1 MKFGSHEISFH
12 FISSDTINNIDGFIE
27 RCDDS
32 NIKECLTMSRNCNTY
47 IATNEHDM
55 VCAVASVTELKVSSC
70 NFWVLDNVISKG
82 CSDRSYKGVMLH
94 ILQEI
99 KKSAVKAKVQF
110 LWIHTS
116 TIQGLK
122 FYIKFGFLV
131 ISRTKML
138 VMPLLSTPSCTTVR
152 SIEVMEHEKWT
163 LILGRP
169 ETLHIKARSDTSNY
183 RKRRYGLIDVA
194 LFSALGKSKRYA
206 KTHTIIYSTMFTVK
220 FPMWMYRLY

>member
-12 FISSDTINNIDGFIE
+12 FISSDTISNLDGFIE
-27 RCDDS
+27 KCEEP
-32 NIKECLTMSRNCNTY
+32 NIRECLTMCKNLNTF
-47 IATNEHDM
+47 IATNEHNV
-55 VCAVASVTELKVSSC
+55 VCAVASVTELKVSNC
-70 NFWVLDNVISKG
+70 IFWVLDNVISKG

-94 ILQEI
+94 ILREI
-99 KKSAVKAKVQF
+99 KRSAVKAKIQF

-116 TIQGLK
+116 TTKGLK

-169 ETLHIKARSDTSNY
+169 ETLHIKKRSDTSNY
-183 RKRRYGLIDVA
+183 RRRRYGLIDVP
-194 LFSALGKSKRYA
+194 LFSALGKSERYA
-206 KTHTIIYSTMFTVK
+206 KTHTIIYSTKVIVK
-220 FPMWMYRLY
+220 FPVWMYRLY